1 MESEEAI
8 HHQPTTTAKDGFE
21 DKDGATA
28 VPTSPKE
35 SETIVD
41 QHIPGPPT
49 EHPTEL
55 ESQTLEGSNDTPSSW
70 HDFFRDMHEDNHPSS
85 DAEIEKLR
93 AMLDGASKSRINA
106 KDEKGQTALYIA
118 VERDLTK
125 AAIELLNAGVQTTV
139 ADNTN
144 DHPLHIA
151 CYSGNLQLAKELLAN
166 NADIEAKGEYGETPL
181 GLACRRGHA
190 DVVELLLNHD
200 ASTQVFNCSQRTP
213 LFAAA
218 LHGHVGAVKHIL
230 EKDLSSLD
238 KVESTNTWTAL
249 HVAIYKGHEEIVSM
263 LLKAGSRLDMRA
275 KDGSTPLMTAIQNQ
289 HEGIVKMLL
298 VRRSENEDLQLET
311 PSDNK
316 ATPLGTAC
324 VRGFAAGARLLI
336 DAGAD
341 CTARILDRPVP
352 IFALACGYRHREIAL
367 DMITRSKARIDGNC
381 QANNGRNA
389 LNMAT
394 ARGHTKIV
402 ELLLDHREAIGLSQD
417 TISRALFQAI
427 DAGCES
433 VVKLMLGPKG
443 RVSVNYKT
451 YWDRTPLHNACNPLG
466 CITSDSNIWGPDDLN
481 EEERSNPEFQPR
493 RHEAILSLLL
503 ERGADVDAI
512 SEHQGTVL
520 HSATASG
527 NVATID
533 LILKRMRHVDALL
546 KNHNGQTVLFI
557 AFEPGRENAM
567 RALLSSARL
576 ETADFGS
583 DQRQRDALSW
593 AAVSPVRHDIAK
605 LIMVKMHKSME
616 KPRPVESDVWS
627 AIEWATF
634 MKLPQVLW
642 VLIASS
648 PRSKETTEMLE
659 RAMILAARS
668 QSQSDLPTQQDA
680 RPDHETASVDE
691 KVGNGRANDARDTNA
706 GEDDDQQALM
716 DMLQDPPTGLLYTG
730 TADEPKLKEG
740 LKEILAICSKA
751 LSVKARHF

>member
-1 MESEEAI
+1 MESEEAT
-8 HHQPTTTAKDGFE
+8 HHQTATHTEDGLE
-21 DKDGATA
+21 DGSAEIA
-28 VPTSPKE
+28 VPTPPNE
-35 SETIVD
+35 GETAVHQNIY
-41 QHIPGPPT
+41 GPTT
-49 EHPTEL
+49 ETLAEL
-55 ESQTLEGSNDTPSSW
+55 QSKSLEGSDDNQNSW
-70 HDFFRDMHEDNHPSS
+70 HAFVRDMHQDNHPSS

-106 KDEKGQTALYIA
+106 RDERGQTALYIA
-118 VERDLTK
+118 VERDLKK
-125 AAIELLNAGVQTTV
+125 AAIELLNAGAQTTV

-151 CYSGNLQLAKELLAN
+151 CYSGNLQLAKKLLAN
-166 NADIEAKGEYGETPL
+166 NADVEAKGEYGETPL

-200 ASTQVFNCSQRTP
+200 ASTQVFNCSERTP

-275 KDGSTPLMTAIQNQ
+275 KDGSTPLMTAIQN
-289 HEGIVKMLL
+289 HREGIVKMLL

-324 VRGFAAGARLLI
+324 MRGFATGARLLI

-341 CTARILDRPVP
+341 CTARIFDRPVP

-367 DMITRSKARIDGNC
+367 DMITRSKTRIDGNC
-381 QANNGRNA
+381 QSNNGRNA

-417 TISRALFQAI
+417 TISRALFGAI

-466 CITSDSNIWGPDDLN
+466 CITSDSEIWGPDDLK
-481 EEERSNPEFQPR
+481 EEERSNPEFQPG
-493 RHEAILSLLL
+493 RHKAILSLLL
-503 ERGADVDAI
+503 EQGADVDAI

-533 LILKRMRHVDALL
+533 LILERMCHVDASL
-546 KNHNGQTVLFI
+546 KNYNGHTVLFI

-567 RALLSSARL
+567 RAL
-576 ETADFGS
+576 
-583 DQRQRDALSW
+583 
-593 AAVSPVRHDIAK
+593 
-605 LIMVKMHKSME
+605 
-616 KPRPVESDVWS
+616 
-627 AIEWATF
+627 
-634 MKLPQVLW
+634 
-642 VLIASS
+642 
-648 PRSKETTEMLE
+648 
-659 RAMILAARS
+659 
-668 QSQSDLPTQQDA
+668 
-680 RPDHETASVDE
+680 
-691 KVGNGRANDARDTNA
+691 
-706 GEDDDQQALM
+706 
-716 DMLQDPPTGLLYTG
+716 
-730 TADEPKLKEG
+730 
-740 LKEILAICSKA
+740 
-751 LSVKARHF
+751 